1 MGLAEDK
8 VYDYILKNLKN
19 FKNIRVASL
28 ADSLSCLTDA
38 DRDELH
44 TREETR
50 GSQATVYRFYQHL
63 KCRQGWVPDLINA
76 LRQNNAG
83 HLADELQHVYD
94 SWQARSLAPTAASF
108 SPAASDA
115 HPAVSS
121 ISAQTMSLGP
131 NPAPGAPL
139 AEQPRRD
146 LPVGG
151 RPPLLPGAATT
162 VSTDLDARAPVQESL
177 PKNLLEQESARS
189 PPPGSAVR
197 DGVSDGHGREG
208 HPLHPIEA
216 VPVAGGTPGA
226 ASVAVPS
233 AAPPEWGRDWLSRQQ
248 HPVCVDNGCFGN
260 ANHLHRSAPGLG
272 LGRSLL
278 LRDAGGSAHSPKQP
292 RNEPEEDFYVST
304 ESPLRLEET
313 ARSGGP
319 QPPDSQPKQKAVPGS
334 EHSEPPGSFVDVRSP
349 LLIQQ
354 QFDVEQKRVVM
365 LQEHGGDGGGFPSRQ
380 FRVAAVLMG
389 SRVEGAAGCPSCL
402 TVRMESGREGA
413 GQPKVVSAFVAHER
427 SWRCREQL
435 SVLLSPISPP
445 VSWAAVTSSRKGA
458 SSRGPPCSRR
468 EEQIGGAGLAGAVWF
483 TCTYQESSAS
493 SRKSKTHLLGLLMN
507 TIRFVFSLTDTW
519 LEATGVA
526 TPEPRDASPSC
537 DTSVKPPVQEKELP
551 TEEAASSTPSM
562 PTKEKVL
569 LASMDPPPP
578 VAGSFEGTAG
588 RTASRV
594 SSATSIWVPCNNV
607 EGDVEFSKPGVL
619 CSVAGES
626 PEADSRCPS
635 SRGPSGPSS
644 GASDS
649 LSFSSD
655 PLMVSTDSSSSGE
668 ALSRVSLGCPAPAA
682 REDPGGKEAAG
693 ASRDSRLPPSWD
705 STSLGT
711 HEVRMDHYPSTQLG
725 AGSDLRDRAGPFGNS
740 PVFDSSGGQGTATS
754 SSQAKVPPG
763 DSNGPSLPYIVPA
776 VGIALI
782 SAVAF
787 LVYARL
793 QK

>member
-94 SWQARSLAPTAASF
+94 SWQARSPAPTAASF

-115 HPAVSS
+115 RPAVSS

-365 LQEHGGDGGGFPSRQ
+365 LQEHGGDG
-380 FRVAAVLMG
+380 
-389 SRVEGAAGCPSCL
+389 
-402 TVRMESGREGA
+402 
-413 GQPKVVSAFVAHER
+413 
-427 SWRCREQL
+427 
-435 SVLLSPISPP
+435 
-445 VSWAAVTSSRKGA
+445 
-458 SSRGPPCSRR
+458 
-468 EEQIGGAGLAGAVWF
+468 
-483 TCTYQESSAS
+483 
-493 SRKSKTHLLGLLMN
+493 
-507 TIRFVFSLTDTW
+507 DTW

-537 DTSVKPPVQEKELP
+537 DTSMKPPVQEKELP

-569 LASMDPPPP
+569 LASVDPPPP

-607 EGDVEFSKPGVL
+607 ERDVEFSKPGVL

-626 PEADSRCPS
+626 PEADGRCPS
-635 SRGPSGPSS
+635 SRGPRGPSS

>member
-94 SWQARSLAPTAASF
+94 SWQARSPAPTAASF

-115 HPAVSS
+115 RPAFSS

-189 PPPGSAVR
+189 PPPGSAVC

-365 LQEHGGDGGGFPSRQ
+365 LQEHGGDG
-380 FRVAAVLMG
+380 
-389 SRVEGAAGCPSCL
+389 
-402 TVRMESGREGA
+402 
-413 GQPKVVSAFVAHER
+413 
-427 SWRCREQL
+427 
-435 SVLLSPISPP
+435 
-445 VSWAAVTSSRKGA
+445 
-458 SSRGPPCSRR
+458 
-468 EEQIGGAGLAGAVWF
+468 
-483 TCTYQESSAS
+483 
-493 SRKSKTHLLGLLMN
+493 
-507 TIRFVFSLTDTW
+507 DTW

-537 DTSVKPPVQEKELP
+537 DTSMKPPVQEKELP

-569 LASMDPPPP
+569 LASVDPPPP

-626 PEADSRCPS
+626 PEADGRCPS

-725 AGSDLRDRAGPFGNS
+725 AGSDLRDRAGSFGNS

-754 SSQAKVPPG
+754 SSQARVPPG

>member
-1 MGLAEDK
+1 
-8 VYDYILKNLKN
+8 
-19 FKNIRVASL
+19 
-28 ADSLSCLTDA
+28 
-38 DRDELH
+38 
-44 TREETR
+44 
-50 GSQATVYRFYQHL
+50 
-63 KCRQGWVPDLINA
+63 
-76 LRQNNAG
+76 
-83 HLADELQHVYD
+83 
-94 SWQARSLAPTAASF
+94 AA
-108 SPAASDA
+108 
-115 HPAVSS
+115 
-121 ISAQTMSLGP
+121 
-131 NPAPGAPL
+131 
-139 AEQPRRD
+139 
-146 LPVGG
+146 
-151 RPPLLPGAATT
+151 
-162 VSTDLDARAPVQESL
+162 
-177 PKNLLEQESARS
+177 
-189 PPPGSAVR
+189 
-197 DGVSDGHGREG
+197 
-208 HPLHPIEA
+208 
-216 VPVAGGTPGA
+216 GTPGA

-354 QFDVEQKRVVM
+354 QFDVEQKRVGM
-365 LQEHGGDGGGFPSRQ
+365 LQEHGGDG
-380 FRVAAVLMG
+380 
-389 SRVEGAAGCPSCL
+389 
-402 TVRMESGREGA
+402 
-413 GQPKVVSAFVAHER
+413 
-427 SWRCREQL
+427 
-435 SVLLSPISPP
+435 
-445 VSWAAVTSSRKGA
+445 
-458 SSRGPPCSRR
+458 
-468 EEQIGGAGLAGAVWF
+468 
-483 TCTYQESSAS
+483 
-493 SRKSKTHLLGLLMN
+493 
-507 TIRFVFSLTDTW
+507 DTW
-519 LEATGVA
+519 LETTTLVA
-526 TPEPRDASPSC
+526 TPAPRDAFPSC
-537 DTSVKPPVQEKELP
+537 DTSMKPPVQEKELP
-551 TEEAASSTPSM
+551 TEEVASSTPSM

-569 LASMDPPPP
+569 PALVDPPPP
-578 VAGSFEGTAG
+578 VAGSFEGTSG

-607 EGDVEFSKPGVL
+607 ERDVEFSKPGVL

-626 PEADSRCPS
+626 PEADGRCPS
-635 SRGPSGPSS
+635 SQGPSGPSS

-668 ALSRVSLGCPAPAA
+668 ALSRVSLGCPASAA

-711 HEVRMDHYPSTQLG
+711 HEVCVDHYSSTQLG

-776 VGIALI
+776 VG
-782 SAVAF
+782 
-787 LVYARL
+787 
-793 QK
+793 

>member
-44 TREETR
+44 TREEMR

-94 SWQARSLAPTAASF
+94 SWQAPPSGPPAPTAASS

-121 ISAQTMSLGP
+121 IGAQTPRSLGP
-131 NPAPGAPL
+131 NPAPGALL
-139 AEQPRRD
+139 AEQPCRD

-151 RPPLLPGAATT
+151 RPPLLPGAATA

-177 PKNLLEQESARS
+177 PKNLQQESARS

-197 DGVSDGHGREG
+197 DGVSDGREG

-216 VPVAGGTPGA
+216 APVGTRGA

-278 LRDAGGSAHSPKQP
+278 LRDAGGSARSPKQP

-354 QFDVEQKRVVM
+354 QFDVEQKRVGM
-365 LQEHGGDGGGFPSRQ
+365 LQEHGGDG
-380 FRVAAVLMG
+380 
-389 SRVEGAAGCPSCL
+389 
-402 TVRMESGREGA
+402 
-413 GQPKVVSAFVAHER
+413 
-427 SWRCREQL
+427 
-435 SVLLSPISPP
+435 
-445 VSWAAVTSSRKGA
+445 
-458 SSRGPPCSRR
+458 
-468 EEQIGGAGLAGAVWF
+468 
-483 TCTYQESSAS
+483 
-493 SRKSKTHLLGLLMN
+493 
-507 TIRFVFSLTDTW
+507 DTW
-519 LEATGVA
+519 LETTTLVA
-526 TPEPRDASPSC
+526 TPAPRDASPSC

-569 LASMDPPPP
+569 SASVDPPSP
-578 VAGSFEGTAG
+578 VAGSFEGTSG
-588 RTASRV
+588 RMASRV

-607 EGDVEFSKPGVL
+607 ERDVEFSKPGVL
-619 CSVAGES
+619 CSVTGES
-626 PEADSRCPS
+626 PEADGRCPS

-649 LSFSSD
+649 LTFSSD

-668 ALSRVSLGCPAPAA
+668 ALSRVSLGCPAPAV

-711 HEVRMDHYPSTQLG
+711 HEVHVDHYPNTQLG
-725 AGSDLRDRAGPFGNS
+725 AGSDLQDRAGPFGNS
-740 PVFDSSGGQGTATS
+740 PIFDSSGDQGTATS